1 MIITKIP
8 ETLKQEI
15 WRKLQTV
22 DLGKRG
28 VADGSKQ
35 DQLTGMIGEIMIKQ
49 MFKVEHKWDEGFDG
63 GYDMKIGDIK
73 FDIKTMA
80 RSVDPQ
86 PDYVFNI
93 LEYQKDLDSDA
104 YIFASINK
112 RTNMLYVCGWI
123 LKEDFF
129 KKAEKFEKGKKR
141 KRKDGSKMKLKANNF
156 EIKISE
162 LNDFSDLLNEYV
174 VKKFDSE

>member
-1 MIITKIP
+1 MFLGTSNHRIYFKHYVYPRAKSKFVAPIIISSVGSSIKVDDASVFRVGYQLIFGTGSDRNV
-8 ETLKQEI
+8 L
-15 WRKLQTV
+15 TV
-22 DLGKRG
+22 T
-28 VADGSKQ
+28 A
-35 DQLTGMIGEIMIKQ
+35 
-49 MFKVEHKWDEGFDG
+49 
-63 GYDMKIGDIK
+63 
-73 FDIKTMA
+73 
-80 RSVDPQ
+80 
-86 PDYVFNI
+86 
-93 LEYQKDLDSDA
+93 
-104 YIFASINK
+104 INK

-174 VKKFDSE
+174 VNRTFKW